1 MRAST
6 TAFVARD
13 IKRIMEALGETSLS
27 YVGFSY
33 GTILGA
39 TFSAMFP
46 ELVGR
51 ELLQGI

>member
-1 MRAST
+1 
-6 TAFVARD
+6 
-13 IKRIMEALGETSLS
+13 MEALGEETLT
-27 YVGFSY
+27 YWGFSY

-51 ELLQGI
+51 ASLSPPRLVMRERGA